1 LRQMTCWSFKR
12 KVQQAMSSSGL
23 YKLIGDI
30 EVDEFA
36 VGGLD
41 AGEQGRSKGD
51 KKLVALIVE
60 RKSDDKIGRVYAHK
74 IEDY

>member
-1 LRQMTCWSFKR
+1 
-12 KVQQAMSSSGL
+12 
-23 YKLIGDI
+23 DI

-60 RKSDDKIGRVYAHK
+60 RKTDDKIGRVYAHK
-74 IEDY
+74 IKDYSASEIGQVLDKRR